1 MANTL
6 IVSTCGTSSLTNRAG
21 DRAGVLHRYA
31 NAAEGQVPA
40 DDRAAITGWIE
51 RRRQEMAG
59 ATPDQARA
67 LSAELNGILTYQAA
81 VADAGPAAPA
91 GPPDHHLLVVTPTWL
106 GETAAGLIATW
117 LQTHGQSA
125 ECRVIPD
132 LVTDDPVRAQSGLA
146 DLARSLQTAAQ
157 AYRDRGYRVVF
168 NLTGGF
174 KLVQGFLQTLGTFT
188 ADECV
193 YIYQGANP
201 LLRIPRLPVR
211 FTPDD
216 VLRAHVGIVRRLAL
230 GLPVAAG
237 DLSALPETLTLTLDG
252 ASALS
257 GWGETLWIACR
268 DDVYGE
274 AVLPSPSPQ
283 VRIADAVVRAA
294 RALERDRRVE
304 LNTRI
309 DDLARFMERPD
320 RPNPD
325 RLAVRPVRSGAM
337 RPSTHEANAWS
348 DKDAWRLYLHFA
360 GDLCH
365 VDRLDAA
372 LHG

>member
-1 MANTL
+1 MTNTL

-21 DRAGVLHRYA
+21 DRAGLLHRTS

-40 DDRAAITGWIE
+40 EDHAVILDWIDQ
-51 RRRQEMAG
+51 RRREMAE
-59 ATPDQARA
+59 ATPDQAKA

-81 VADAGPAAPA
+81 AADSSAAPPA

-106 GETAAGLIATW
+106 GETAAGLIAGW
-117 LQTHGQSA
+117 LEAHGQSA
-125 ECRVIPD
+125 EPRVIPD

-146 DLARSLQTAAQ
+146 DLARSVQAIAQ

-193 YIYQGANP
+193 YIYQGASP

-211 FTPDD
+211 FSPDD
-216 VLRAHVGIVRRLAL
+216 VLRTHVDLVRRLAL
-230 GLPVAAG
+230 GLPVAAAE
-237 DLSALPETLTLTLDG
+237 LSALPETLTLTLDG
-252 ASALS
+252 ANALS

-274 AVLPSPSPQ
+274 GLLPSPSPQ

-294 RALERDRRVE
+294 RGLERDRRLE
-304 LNTRI
+304 LNRRI

-325 RLAVRPVRSGAM
+325 RLAVRPVRAGAM
-337 RPSTHEANAWS
+337 LPSTHEANAWS
-348 DKDAWRLYLHFA
+348 DKDAQRLYLHFDGA
-360 GDLCH
+360 VCH